1 MRMYDIIDKK
11 RRGESLSDEEIR
23 FVADGTVSGAIPDYQ
38 LSAWLMAVCIMGM
51 DARETVTL
59 TKAMRD
65 SGDTA
70 DLSRFG
76 GMCVDKHSTGG
87 VGDKTS
93 LIVAPIVAACGA
105 KVAKMSGRGL
115 GHTGGTVD
123 KLESI
128 KGFKTSLSAEDF
140 ARQVEKI
147 GIAIVGQSGNF
158 APADKKLYALRDV
171 TATVQ
176 SIPLI
181 ASSIMSKKLASGSDS
196 IVLDVKYGSGAF
208 MKTPEDAKALADK
221 MVDIGKSCQKK
232 VRALITNMD
241 IPLGSAVGNAVEVL
255 EAVKVLGGE
264 ADSPDLRDVSL
275 ALAANMLVLCHGISL
290 DEAADAVN
298 ECVRSGRALGK
309 FREWIK
315 HQGGSDG
322 FIEDESEIFAPKFE
336 YRLKAAEGGYIYA
349 MDTEKVGKAACLL
362 GAGREKSDDVI
373 DMHAGL
379 KLKKKTGE
387 RISVGED
394 IAVLYANDEEKLQ
407 KGAELLSEA
416 YLIKDAPPKMLP
428 LIYAIS
434 E

>member
-11 RRGESLSDEEIR
+11 RHGESLSDEEIR
-23 FVADGTVSGAIPDYQ
+23 FVVDGAVSGTIPDYQ

-51 DARETVTL
+51 DERETVTL

-65 SGDTA
+65 SGDIA

-115 GHTGGTVD
+115 GHTGGTID

-128 KGFKTSLSAEDF
+128 KGFKTSLSAEEF
-140 ARQVEKI
+140 ARQVENI

-208 MKTPEDAKALADK
+208 MKTPEEAKLLADK
-221 MVDIGKSCQKK
+221 MVEIGKSCGKK

-255 EAVKVLGGE
+255 EA
-264 ADSPDLRDVSL
+264 ADILKGKDVADDLKEVCF
-275 ALAANMLVLCHGISL
+275 ALASNMLVLCHGINL
-290 DEAADAVN
+290 DQASETVE
-298 ECVRSGRALGK
+298 ECVRSGDALGK
-309 FREWIK
+309 FCEWICA
-315 HQGGSDG
+315 QGGNDG
-322 FIEDESEIFAPKFE
+322 FIENVSEIFAPKFE
-336 YRLKAAEGGYIYA
+336 KELKADEDGYIYT
-349 MDTEKVGKAACLL
+349 MDTEKVGKAACVL
-362 GAGREKSDDVI
+362 GAGRETSADVI

-379 KLKKKTGE
+379 RLYKKTGE
-387 RISVGED
+387 RISAGEKL
-394 IAVLYANDEEKLQ
+394 AVLYANDESKLQ
-407 KGAELLSEA
+407 KGSELLKEA
-416 YLIKDAPPKMLP
+416 YVIKDKPKKEET

-434 E
+434 K

>member
-11 RRGESLSDEEIR
+11 RHGESLTDEEIR
-23 FVADGTVSGAIPDYQ
+23 FVVDGCVSGKVPDYQ

-51 DARETVTL
+51 DDRETVTL

-65 SGDTA
+65 SGDVA
-70 DLSRFG
+70 DLSQFG

-93 LIVAPIVAACGA
+93 LIVAPIVASCGA

-128 KGFKTSLSAEDF
+128 SGFKTSLSAEEF
-140 ARQVEKI
+140 ARQVQDI

-208 MKTPEDAKALADK
+208 MKTPEDAKHLADK
-221 MVDIGKSCQKK
+221 MVDIGKSCGKK

-241 IPLGSAVGNAVEVL
+241 IPLGYAVGNALEVL
-255 EAVKVLGGE
+255 EALEVLKGTGR
-264 ADSPDLRDVSL
+264 SPDLQEVCY
-275 ALAANMLVLCHGISL
+275 ALAANMLVLCHGIGI
-290 DEAADAVN
+290 EKADAMV
-298 ECVRSGRALGK
+298 EDSIKSGKALAK
-309 FREWIK
+309 FREWIT
-315 HQGGSDG
+315 HQGGCDC
-322 FIEDESEIFAPKFE
+322 FIEDESKIFAPKFE
-336 YRLKAAEGGYIYA
+336 EYLEAEDCGYIYA
-349 MDTEKVGKAACLL
+349 MDTETVGKAACFL
-362 GAGREKSDDVI
+362 GAGRETSADII
-373 DMHAGL
+373 DMHAGIRL
-379 KLKKKTGE
+379 LKKTGD
-387 RISVGED
+387 RISAGEK
-394 IAVLYANDEEKLQ
+394 IAVLYANDEDKLK
-407 KGAELLSEA
+407 KGTELLSKA
-416 YLIKDAPPKMLP
+416 YVIKESPAKEMP
-428 LIYAIS
+428 LIYAVS
-434 E
+434 K